1 MDNFHTQSSS
11 LHLKE
16 GHEESDISVRGI
28 VLFLISLAISGFAA
42 FLIVFAFFRVLQHY
56 DRAHQPQ
63 MSTVE
68 QQLNEQREP
77 VAISSAKTPLPAE
90 QPESV
95 RPVPDDYSRGKIDRR
110 LARVFPGPRLQYDD
124 VYDMNL
130 FRSTEN
136 NWLASAGRNPDGSVH
151 IPINQAMDLLVQR
164 GLPQVSGPFVPPM
177 LPTAVPMVPAGPSK
191 RIVP

>member
-1 MDNFHTQSSS
+1 MDNFHSQSGN

-42 FLIVFAFFRVLQHY
+42 FLIVFAFFRILQHY
-56 DRAHQPQ
+56 DRANQPQ

-68 QQLNEQREP
+68 QQLNQQREP
-77 VAISSAKTPLPAE
+77 VAVSSGRTPFPVG

-95 RPVPDDYSRGKIDRR
+95 RPVPDDYSRGKIDQR
-110 LARVFPGPRLQYDD
+110 LARIFPGPRLQYDD

-136 NWLASAGRNPDGSVH
+136 NWLASAGKNPDGSVH